1 MKVTRKDRIKAM
13 AALWKTYPTAKIGWC
28 GSQFTKGS
36 YLCAGVVSFHDPD
49 LNGRYIWLDKELNV
63 VKTGKEID
71 GCIEGYP

>member
-1 MKVTRKDRIKAM
+1 MKVSRKHRIKAM
-13 AALWKTYPTAKIGWC
+13 AALWKTYPTAKRGWC
-28 GSQFTKGS
+28 GSQFTEGG

-63 VKTGKEID
+63 VKIGKEID